1 MVDKTGLW
9 LPRLGVLQIENLAV
23 PGIFKL
29 KGDLI
34 LWHKTSKRQ
43 KIYERQARLAISKRL
58 ILGLLAENSQ
68 SENRHGPAS
77 GAAAP
82 LRRGILRTLRCTPL
96 VFACAKKIYERQ
108 ARLAISKRLILGLLA
123 ENSQSENRHGPASG
137 CCATLRRGILR
148 NRFALFFA
156 SKKKSTNGKPGLP
169 SAALAKDGGRYKTR
183 TCDLIRVK
191 DAF

>member
-82 LRRGILRTLRCTPL
+82 TVRLYAVVTPFKLLPHVRATNQKNL
-96 VFACAKKIYERQ
+96 VNLTFNVRI
-108 ARLAISKRLILGLLA
+108 AR
-123 ENSQSENRHGPASG
+123 
-137 CCATLRRGILR
+137 
-148 NRFALFFA
+148 FYF
-156 SKKKSTNGKPGLP
+156 PGLIIIDEYSIVVRKNQYP
-169 SAALAKDGGRYKTR
+169 
-183 TCDLIRVK
+183 V
-191 DAF
+191 